1 MTATVD
7 RGSVKYP
14 LVVFVFA
21 VIAGVSAWNLWP
33 DTPLPPGTKADL
45 VVVHK
50 AARRLELYRGNELL
64 KAYQV
69 SLGRHPIGSK
79 TQQGDGRTPQGD
91 YRLDYRNPT
100 SSFHKS
106 LHISYPERADIAS
119 AQSRN
124 VDPGGLVMVHGM
136 RNGFGWIGRLHRAID
151 WTDGC
156 VAVTNNEIDEIWD
169 VVPDGTK
176 ILLDP

>member
-1 MTATVD
+1 M
-7 RGSVKYP
+7 KYV
-14 LVVFVFA
+14 LAIFALA
-21 VIAGVSAWNLWP
+21 VIAGFAAWNLWP
-33 DTPLPPGTKADL
+33 STPLPPGTKADL

-69 SLGRHPIGSK
+69 SLGQHPIGTK
-79 TQQGDGRTPQGD
+79 TQQGDGRTPEGD

-100 SSFHKS
+100 SSFHKA
-106 LHISYPERADIAS
+106 LHISYPEPADIAS
-119 AQSRN
+119 ARSRS

-136 RNGFGWIGRLHRAID
+136 KNGFGWIGRLHRVID

-156 VAVTNNEIDEIWD
+156 VAVTNNEIDEIWTA
-169 VVPDGTK
+169 VPDGTK
-176 ILLDP
+176 IVLEP

>member
-1 MTATVD
+1 
-7 RGSVKYP
+7 VKYL
-14 LVVFVFA
+14 LVIFVFA
-21 VIAGVSAWNLWP
+21 VVAGISAWNLWP
-33 DTPLPPGTKADL
+33 DTPLPRGTKADL

-50 AARRLELYRGNELL
+50 AARSLELYRGNELL

-69 SLGRHPIGSK
+69 SLGRHPAGSK
-79 TQQGDGRTPQGD
+79 MQQGDGRTPEGD

-100 SSFHKS
+100 SSFHKA

-156 VAVTNNEIDEIWD
+156 VAVTNNEIDEIWG
-169 VVPDGTK
+169 VVADGTK
-176 ILLDP
+176 IVLDP